1 MEAQDREKLITLKQA
16 SEALGLP
23 LFKFYRAA
31 KAGHIPTYKLFNSR
45 KYVKLR
51 EITEIIEKS
60 RTSADMPASS

>member
-1 MEAQDREKLITLKQA
+1 MEAQESEKLITLKQA

-31 KAGHIPTYKLFNSR
+31 KAGQIPTYTLFNSR

-51 EITEIIEKS
+51 EISEIIDKS
-60 RTSADMPASS
+60 RTSANISASS